1 MPLGERDA
9 ARVRGI
15 PLFSG
20 LSEPAFHALGERMR
34 TVEAAGGETLFIQDE
49 PADRFMI
56 LLDGWVKLY
65 RLSEDGAEAVVNVVA
80 PGETFAEAAMFAQ
93 GSFPVCAEAVTAVR
107 CLAVAA
113 DDFAVVAASNREAVF
128 GVLGSLSLRLRQLV
142 RQIES
147 LQVKSAPARLAEFL
161 LGLSPPG
168 FTAGEIDPLPL
179 NKGLIARRLGMRPE
193 TLSRALA
200 RLRREGVETRDGGL
214 FITDAP
220 TLRRFAETSREGE
233 PSGTCR

>member
-20 LSEPAFHALGERMR
+20 LSERAFHTLGERMR
-34 TVEAAGGETLFIQDE
+34 AVEAAAGETLFIQDE

-107 CLAVAA
+107 CLSIAA
-113 DDFAVVAASNREAVF
+113 DDFAAVAASDREAVF
-128 GVLGSLSLRLRQLV
+128 GILGSLSLRLRQLV

-161 LGLSPPG
+161 LGLLPPG
-168 FTAGEIDPLPL
+168 TTSGGIDLPL

-193 TLSRALA
+193 TLSRALV
-200 RLRREGVETRDGGL
+200 RLREEGVETRDGKL
-214 FITDAP
+214 FITDVP
-220 TLRRFAETSREGE
+220 TLRRFAETSREGDAG
-233 PSGTCR
+233 GTCR

>member
-1 MPLGERDA
+1 MPLGVRDA
-9 ARVRGI
+9 ARVRAL

-20 LSEPAFHALGERMR
+20 LSEGAFTFLCERMR
-34 TVEAAGGETLFIQDE
+34 QIEAEAGETLFLQDE
-49 PADRFMI
+49 PADRLMI

-93 GSFPVCAEAVTAVR
+93 ASFPVCAEAVTPAR
-107 CLAVAA
+107 CLAIAA
-113 DDFAVVAASNREAVF
+113 DDFATAAVSDRAAVF
-128 GVLGSLSLRLRQLV
+128 GILGSLSLRLRQLV

-161 LGLSPPG
+161 LGLLPPG
-168 FTAGEIDPLPL
+168 SSEGGVDLPL

-200 RLRREGVETRDGGL
+200 RLRDEGVETRDGAL
-214 FITDAP
+214 FVSDTAA
-220 TLRRFAETSREGE
+220 LRRFAETSREGE
-233 PSGTCR
+233 SGGTCR

>member
-20 LSEPAFHALGERMR
+20 LSERAFQALGERMR
-34 TVEAAGGETLFIQDE
+34 AVEVAAGETLFIQDE

-93 GSFPVCAEAVTAVR
+93 GSFPVCAEAVTAAR
-107 CLAVAA
+107 CLSIAA
-113 DDFAVVAASNREAVF
+113 DDFAVAAASDREAVF
-128 GVLGSLSLRLRQLV
+128 GILGSLSLRLRQLV

-161 LGLSPPG
+161 LGLLPPG
-168 FTAGEIDPLPL
+168 SASGGIDLPL

-193 TLSRALA
+193 TLSRALV
-200 RLRREGVETRDGGL
+200 RLREEGVETRDGKL
-214 FITDAP
+214 FVADVP
-220 TLRRFAETSREGE
+220 TLRRFAETSREGDIA
-233 PSGTCR
+233 GTCR